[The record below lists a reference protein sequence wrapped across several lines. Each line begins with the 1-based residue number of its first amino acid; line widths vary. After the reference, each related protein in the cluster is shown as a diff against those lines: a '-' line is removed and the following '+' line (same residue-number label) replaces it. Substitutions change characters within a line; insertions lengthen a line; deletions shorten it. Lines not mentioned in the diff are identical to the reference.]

1 MALIDQEPEVD
12 TLAHIEDRIRKA
24 VELVTRLRQ
33 EKDAALKELAET
45 QAAWEEAQS
54 ANQKYQLG
62 LQKAISQQRDI
73 NPAEVYSQ
81 LAADQNAMQSTFAVI
96 GSSSRLSILKY
107 L

>member
-45 QAAWEEAQS
+45 QAAWEEAQGT
-54 ANQKYQLG
+54 NQKLVDELEMLQTERKQVRNRLERLLG
-62 LQKAISQQRDI
+62 HIDELGAS
-73 NPAEVYSQ
+73 
-81 LAADQNAMQSTFAVI
+81 
-96 GSSSRLSILKY
+96 
-107 L
+107 